1 MEEYM
6 KRVTGTE
13 TEKNLLKSFTGESQ
27 ARNRYDLFAKQAR
40 TEGFQQIATIFEET
54 ALHEQ
59 QHARRMFDYL
69 EGGMVEITAVYPAGK
84 VGSTL
89 ENLEAAAGGEH
100 EEWSDL
106 YPDFARTA
114 REEGFEQVA
123 KLYENICVAE
133 KHHEERYR
141 LLAQIVKHNTMFR
154 RQEPITWTCRK
165 CGYTHYGPEAP
176 KACPTCAHPQGYFE
190 RKREQW

>member
-1 MEEYM
+1 M
-6 KRVTGTE
+6 KCITGTE
-13 TEKNLLKSFTGESQ
+13 TEKNLLKSFAGESQ

-40 TEGFQQIATIFEET
+40 KEGFQQIAAIFEET
-54 ALHEQ
+54 AQHEH
-59 QHARRMFDYL
+59 QHARRMFEFL
-69 EGGMVEITAVYPAGK
+69 EGGMVEITAIYPAGK

-106 YPDFARTA
+106 YPEFARIA

-123 KLYENICVAE
+123 KLYDNICVSE
-133 KHHEERYR
+133 RHHEERYR
-141 LLAQIVKHNTMFR
+141 LFAQIVKHDTMFCR
-154 RQEPITWTCRK
+154 RDTITWTCRK
-165 CGYTHYGPEAP
+165 CGYTHHGPEAP